1 MYFAKLEGD
10 VITEIYNGSFD
21 FVHRITGTPMTG
33 AVRVPDG
40 CVQITEDEY
49 DYLLTSPHLLDC
61 TWDGSQVVVGATS
74 AFLVK
79 VGKALVINRVQYTRD
94 RRAELEAMTEA
105 ELDAIIGE

>member
-21 FVHRITGTPMTG
+21 FVHRITGAPMKG

-40 CVQITEDEY
+40 CVQISSEEY
-49 DYLLTSPHLLDC
+49 DYLLNSPRLLDC
-61 TWDGSQVVVGATS
+61 TWDGTQVVVGATTS
-74 AFLVK
+74 HLVK
-79 VGKALVINRVQYTRD
+79 VGQVLVKNRIEYTRT

-105 ELDAIIGE
+105 ELDVILGE